1 MTKAS
6 SYLPNSRRND
16 ISVKVAGSIEEMMQ
30 AFAIR
35 SAVFMAD
42 QNCPYAEE
50 FDGND
55 FSATHVVA
63 YEGEEPVACMRVRYF
78 GDFAKL
84 ERFAVRKEYRR
95 MSIINAVANFS
106 IQLCRQ
112 KGYTKLHAHAQ
123 KRLVKLWARY
133 GFAPS
138 GDLFHF
144 SDHEYVTIVGD
155 FDRLDDALSISADPM
170 VLVRPEGRWE
180 QPGVLDFSRE
190 RTPTNPI
197 GGAV

>member
-1 MTKAS
+1 MTTAS
-6 SYLPNSRRND
+6 SYVPNNRRND
-16 ISVKVAGSIEEMMQ
+16 VSVKVAGSIEEMMQ

-95 MSIINAVANFS
+95 MSIINAVANYA
-106 IQLCRQ
+106 IRLCRQ

-123 KRLVKLWARY
+123 KRLVKLWARF
-133 GFAPS
+133 GFAPT

-144 SDHEYVTIVGD
+144 SDHEYVTIIGD
-155 FDRLDDALSISADPM
+155 FDLLDDAISVSADPM
-170 VLVRPEGRWE
+170 LLVRPEGKWE

-190 RTPTNPI
+190 RAPTNPI
-197 GGAV
+197 GGSV